1 MRTTKTTFAILVLLA
16 AGTAHAQ
23 SKPYKAIGDKIISV
37 VGDHFILQSDID
49 QSIADFKRQNIDLGP
64 DANCMLIEEA
74 VLSKMLLLQAVT
86 DSIQINE
93 EEVEAELRERI
104 SYFKKMDQHPEGMS
118 VEEAILKSGDKIR
131 SAIMESRTITAM
143 RQKLVGNI
151 TISPKEVKAF
161 YESMP
166 SDSLSFIASEL
177 EVGQIIRYPDPSA
190 EMETYIIGELNNYKK
205 QVESGG
211 TNFEALAKKVSENPD
226 IEYTINRNDKAQWPA
241 ALLGASFR
249 LKQGEI
255 SNPIRSGPGYF
266 LLQLVGRQGDLAT
279 VRVILRVPPVTPTDV
294 RHAIDFLNTIS
305 RDLQASRISFNET
318 AAQYSQDP
326 AAVYNGPFLLN
337 DKGSPLLTMDQLDK
351 DAAALLAKMKPGEI
365 SPATAYTTN
374 DGRKA
379 ARILFLKSRTA
390 PHRLNMKDDYS
401 RIADQALEQKKTQ
414 ALQRWMLSKL
424 QTFYITIDKSVM
436 ARCANLKKL
445 NLPGKEF

>member
-1 MRTTKTTFAILVLLA
+1 MRTTKTTVALLVLLA

-23 SKPYKAIGDKIISV
+23 RKPYKAIGDKIISV

-49 QSIADFKRQNIDLGP
+49 QSIAELKRQNIDLPP
-64 DANCMLIEEA
+64 DATCMLIEQA
-74 VLSKMLLLQAVT
+74 LLSKMLLLQAAA
-86 DSIQINE
+86 DSIQIDQE
-93 EEVEAELRERI
+93 EIEAELKRRI
-104 SYFKKMDQHPEGMS
+104 SYFKRLDPDEEGPSMDEM
-118 VEEAILKSGDKIR
+118 LLNSGDRIR
-131 SAIMESRTITAM
+131 RAIMENKTTDAM

-166 SDSLSFIASEL
+166 ADSLTFIESEL

-190 EMETYIIGELNNYKK
+190 EMEAYIIGELNNYKK
-205 QVESGG
+205 QIESGG
-211 TNFEALAKKVSENPD
+211 TSFEALARKVSENPE

-255 SNPIRSGPGYF
+255 SSPIRSGPGYF
-266 LLQLVGRQGDLAT
+266 LLQVAERQGDQAM
-279 VRVILRVPPVTPTDV
+279 VRVIMRVPPVTATDV
-294 RHAIDFLNTIS
+294 RHTIDFLNTIS

-326 AAVYNGPFLLN
+326 AAVYTGPFLVN
-337 DKGSPLLTMDQLDK
+337 DTGSPLLTIDQLDK
-351 DAAALLAKMKPGEI
+351 DAAALLTKMNPGDI
-365 SPATAYTTN
+365 SPATAYTTH

-379 ARILFLKSRTA
+379 VRILYLKSRST
-390 PHRLNMKDDYS
+390 PHRLNLRDDYS
-401 RIADQALEQKKTQ
+401 RIAGQALAQKKTQ

-424 QTFYITIDKSVM
+424 QTFYITVDKS
-436 ARCANLKKL
+436 ATAQCTNLKKL
-445 NLPGKEF
+445 NLAAKEF